1 MFVGCLL
8 IPAFIIITLKYSAVF
23 VCLEFPLFS
32 AHSRLSFDIWH
43 ASGISDVAEAYQA
56 AIKAVTTESQSV
68 VPHASSVQEKANAF
82 SENLRADQ
90 TTAVCK
96 IQEGMQFLAH
106 VLISTSM
113 NAA

>member
-1 MFVGCLL
+1 MYL
-8 IPAFIIITLKYSAVF
+8 
-23 VCLEFPLFS
+23 
-32 AHSRLSFDIWH
+32 
-43 ASGISDVAEAYQA
+43 SGISDVAEACQA
-56 AIKAVTTESQSV
+56 AIKAVTTESHAV
-68 VPHASSVQEKANAF
+68 VPHASSVQEKASAF
-82 SENLRADQ
+82 SENLQADQ

>member
-1 MFVGCLL
+1 LYALNFHHSLL
-8 IPAFIIITLKYSAVF
+8 IAVYHLTF
-23 VCLEFPLFS
+23 GMHL
-32 AHSRLSFDIWH
+32 
-43 ASGISDVAEAYQA
+43 SGISDVAEAYQA

-68 VPHASSVQEKANAF
+68 VPHASVQEKANAF